1 MIKPSFYFPLKLRHI
16 RHITLDGERWYA
28 AHDICEQLDIPQ
40 ARHAVRESCE
50 RSEYRYVSWADA
62 AANDAV
68 FPSRGMV
75 CVNESGLHRLI
86 FRSRKRSVLQFRLWL
101 TSTVIPDACRMLGFL
116 A

>member
-1 MIKPSFYFPLKLRHI
+1 MTRSSFKYPLKLSHI
-16 RHITLDGERWYA
+16 RHVTLDGVCWNA
-28 AHDICEQLDIPQ
+28 AHDICEQLDIPND
-40 ARHAVRESCE
+40 RHVVRENCE

-62 AANDAV
+62 AANNAI

-86 FRSRKRSVLQFRLWL
+86 FRSRKPSVLKFRLWL

-116 A
+116 G